1 MLKFSIITVCFN
13 SSTYIEK
20 AIQSVLN
27 QTYQNVEYVVVDGAS
42 TDGTV
47 EIINRYADDIDAFIS
62 ESDTGLY
69 NAMNKGIAKATGD
82 ILFFLN
88 SDDQFCDENVIADVA
103 EDFVEKPDLEIVYG
117 NVLMDSARGLSRWVQ
132 MQEITRKKL
141 AGITINHQ
149 SIFTRKEIFE
159 MTNGF
164 SEKYKVVS
172 DYDWLMKLV
181 HSDIKFRH
189 IDRDIVIFS
198 VTGLSHTSEWEDER
212 IIAMKSY
219 YSDLEIFMWRRL
231 PRIIRLRKIKK
242 IVTNTKNY
250 LRCKI
255 RKTINYLK
263 RKIRKTI
270 NLIKKILIKLNR
282 EFNS

>member
-13 SSTYIEK
+13 SSRYIEK

-27 QTYQNVEYVVVDGAS
+27 QAYQNVEYVVIDGAS

-47 EIINRYADDIDAFIS
+47 EIINRYADDIDEFIS
-62 ESDTGLY
+62 ESDSGLY

-88 SDDQFCDENVIADVA
+88 SDDRFCDENVIADMA
-103 EDFVEKPDLEIVYG
+103 NAFVENPELDMMYG
-117 NVLMDSARGLSRWVQ
+117 DVLMEIGTGLTRWEQ
-132 MQEITRKKL
+132 MSEFTRKNL

-149 SIFTRKEIFE
+149 SIFARRGIFE

-164 SEKYKVVS
+164 SEEYKVVS

-181 HSDIKFRH
+181 HSNIKSRH
-189 IDRDIVIFS
+189 IERDVVIFS